1 MENKNA
7 KVVVTRKRTPKK
19 PIAKLLSYLAIGLSI
34 YLIYGVGMELMT
46 TFELK
51 QQLET
56 VEQEL
61 AVIKEENTQ
70 LTSQKVKLEDPD
82 YVQNYARGNYML
94 SKEGEQIF
102 YLPGSS
108 DDSEE

>member
-19 PIAKLLSYLAIGLSI
+19 PIAMLLSYLAIGVSF
-34 YLIYGVGMELMT
+34 YLIYGVAMEFMT
-46 TFELK
+46 TVELK
-51 QQLET
+51 KQLET

-61 AVIKEENTQ
+61 AVIKEENAQ
-70 LTSQKVKLEDPD
+70 LTSQRDKLEDPD

-102 YLPGSS
+102 YLPGTS
-108 DDSEE
+108 DDEE